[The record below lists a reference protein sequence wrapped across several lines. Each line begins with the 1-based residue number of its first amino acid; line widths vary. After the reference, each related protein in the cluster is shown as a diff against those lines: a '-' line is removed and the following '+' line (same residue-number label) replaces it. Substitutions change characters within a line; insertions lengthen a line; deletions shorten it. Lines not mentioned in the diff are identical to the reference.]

1 MAIDRDAIVKLVTFG
16 YGKPANSFLPAGMLY
31 YNPDNK
37 PYPYDPE
44 QAKALLEAEG
54 VTDLS
59 FELTHEA
66 GSKVDE
72 QLAIMIQQQLGQV
85 GIDVN
90 LRKVDPA
97 QTIPVLIDG
106 DFELSPAYWT
116 NDVIDPDQKTT
127 FSMGGDSNNN
137 FFTRYDNPAAAKLV
151 AQARVETDPD
161 RRRELYYEIQRIA
174 MEDSVMFDLY
184 YSPFRNISRTNVE
197 NFYQNPL
204 GRLMLEEVTVE

>member
-1 MAIDRDAIVKLVTFG
+1 MV
-16 YGKPANSFLPAGMLY
+16 
-31 YNPDNK
+31 
-37 PYPYDPE
+37 
-44 QAKALLEAEG
+44 
-54 VTDLS
+54 
-59 FELTHEA
+59 
-66 GSKVDE
+66 
-72 QLAIMIQQQLGQV
+72 QQQLAQIGV
-85 GIDVN
+85 DVS

-127 FSMGGDSNNN
+127 FSMGGNSNNN
-137 FFTRYDNPAAAKLV
+137 FFTRYANREAAKLV
-151 AQARVETDPD
+151 DQARVETDPD

-174 MEDSVMFDLY
+174 MEDPVMLDLY